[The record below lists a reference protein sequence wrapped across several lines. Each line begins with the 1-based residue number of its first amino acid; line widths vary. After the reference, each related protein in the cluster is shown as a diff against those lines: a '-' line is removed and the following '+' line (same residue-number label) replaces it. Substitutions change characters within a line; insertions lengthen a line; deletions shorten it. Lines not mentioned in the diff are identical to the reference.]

1 MFVTGSLAV
10 ELEFMA
16 YLAEQEALLSDSTI
30 EADKFLVFQYQFLK
44 NHLSRWVDMVCEA
57 ILDTSTN
64 PFYEAAGTLTVE
76 FVHDE
81 SNIEKSET

>member
-1 MFVTGSLAV
+1 
-10 ELEFMA
+10 MA

-30 EADKFLVFQYQFLK
+30 EADKFLVFQYQLLK

-64 PFYEAAGTLTVE
+64 PFYELQVRLQLN
-76 FVHDE
+76 
-81 SNIEKSET
+81 SSMMQN